1 MPRCRA
7 LLLDF
12 YGTLVDEDT
21 DVIEAICQEVCRNAQ
36 AASPAEVA
44 RTWSSIFRELTSVSL
59 GTAFRLQRGLA
70 QMSLAATVS
79 RYHSTADPDALL
91 EAQFSY
97 WQRPRIQPDTQELL
111 ATTLPACL
119 VSNIDRADLVAALAH
134 HGLASRFAHLVTS
147 QDARAYKPRPEMF
160 RAALAL
166 LGLGPDEVIHVGD
179 SLSSDVAGAQ
189 RLGIPAAS
197 VNPFRRTGTHSG
209 ARLQP
214 TKSATS
220 AGASPARRVSAA
232 TIGPLPVTHHPKKL
246 SSPRPWRGSHLPAML
261 SGWDGQAAAL
271 VVGEILSEAVSDPA
285 AAGRTLPGGPR
296 KSASRGRVDP
306 GRLARTW
313 PGCGVIIRACV
324 NAAWSCSAVAGPLL
338 PGQRAPARP
347 ADPDDHRHKLS
358 G

>member
-1 MPRCRA
+1 MNVIRRGARLLSMPRCRA

-59 GTAFRLQRGLA
+59 GTAFRLQRDLA

-134 HGLASRFAHLVTS
+134 HGLARRFAPSGHQS
-147 QDARAYKPRPEMF
+147 GCARLQATAGDVPRCARPS
-160 RAALAL
+160 RPWPGRGDPRRRLTVQRRCRSAAPRHTRS
-166 LGLGPDEVIHVGD
+166 LGQPQQ
-179 SLSSDVAGAQ
+179 A
-189 RLGIPAAS
+189 P
-197 VNPFRRTGTHSG
+197 GTHSG
-209 ARLQP
+209 AHSNLRSQRPQP
-214 TKSATS
+214 A
-220 AGASPARRVSAA
+220 ASPARRVSAA
-232 TIGPLPVTHHPKKL
+232 TVGPLPVTHHP
-246 SSPRPWRGSHLPAML
+246 
-261 SGWDGQAAAL
+261 
-271 VVGEILSEAVSDPA
+271 
-285 AAGRTLPGGPR
+285 R
-296 KSASRGRVDP
+296 K
-306 GRLARTW
+306 
-313 PGCGVIIRACV
+313 
-324 NAAWSCSAVAGPLL
+324 
-338 PGQRAPARP
+338 
-347 ADPDDHRHKLS
+347 
-358 G
+358 

>member
-59 GTAFRLQRGLA
+59 GTAFRLQRDLA

-79 RYHSTADPDALL
+79 RYHSAADPGALL

-97 WQRPRIQPDTQELL
+97 WQRPQIQPDTQELL

-134 HGLASRFAHLVTS
+134 HGLARRFAHLVTS

-160 RAALAL
+160 RTALAL

-189 RLGIPAAS
+189 RLGIPAAW
-197 VNPFRRTGTHSG
+197 VNRSRRP
-209 ARLQP
+209 AP
-214 TKSATS
+214 T
-220 AGASPARRVSAA
+220 
-232 TIGPLPVTHHPKKL
+232 
-246 SSPRPWRGSHLPAML
+246 
-261 SGWDGQAAAL
+261 
-271 VVGEILSEAVSDPA
+271 
-285 AAGRTLPGGPR
+285 
-296 KSASRGRVDP
+296 
-306 GRLARTW
+306 
-313 PGCGVIIRACV
+313 
-324 NAAWSCSAVAGPLL
+324 AGPTPTYEISDLSQLL
-338 PGQRAPARP
+338 PLLDGLAQRPYSIWPHVPR
-347 ADPDDHRHKLS
+347 
-358 G
+358 